1 MMRDTQINHGELA
14 AFINPYNPNLWAVS
28 PAAASGDPTALSQV
42 DRMVNLQAMMISYIN
57 DFKILMVM
65 TLIAVPFV
73 FLLRKPKAA
82 PAGGGAPAAHM
93 D

>member
-1 MMRDTQINHGELA
+1 M
-14 AFINPYNPNLWAVS
+14 
-28 PAAASGDPTALSQV
+28 ALSEV
-42 DRMVNLQAMMISYIN
+42 DRMVNLQAMMISYVN

-65 TLIAVPFV
+65 TLAAIPFV
-73 FLLRKPKAA
+73 FLLRKPKAG

>member
-1 MMRDTQINHGELA
+1 LVRNTQINHAELS
-14 AFINPYNPNLWAVS
+14 AFINPFNPNLWAVS
-28 PAAASGDPTALSQV
+28 PAAAGGDPMALSEV
-42 DRMVNLQAMMISYIN
+42 DRMVNLQAMMISYVN

-65 TLIAVPFV
+65 TLAAIPFV
-73 FLLRKPKAA
+73 FLLRKPKAG